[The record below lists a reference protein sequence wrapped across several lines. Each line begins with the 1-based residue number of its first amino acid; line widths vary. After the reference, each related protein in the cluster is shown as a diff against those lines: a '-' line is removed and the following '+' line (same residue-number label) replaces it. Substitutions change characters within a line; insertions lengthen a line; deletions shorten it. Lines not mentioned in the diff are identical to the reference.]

1 MQPIEKK
8 KEKEAR
14 LYRLSPTVHPP
25 SCQSIEVISISMLFY
40 FFFFLSLS
48 LAHHKRLGK
57 KGKTNKTTQIK
68 KAKGNFPQL
77 SRAGVSQK

>member
-1 MQPIEKK
+1 
-8 KEKEAR
+8 
-14 LYRLSPTVHPP
+14 
-25 SCQSIEVISISMLFY
+25 MLFY

-68 KAKGNFPQL
+68 KAKGNSPQL
-77 SRAGVSQK
+77 SRAGVSLKNKKKIKIKSENKKVGIIKEEEFYFFVVSIKTHE